1 MSPYNGVDL
10 GLNKNDRWFA
20 IQRNSD
26 NRTRLPG
33 LRSDLRSALP
43 VRLQQRILVENGPV
57 LRVIVSH
64 VLHVFL
70 ALHLIMHVESA
81 GRLT

>member
-1 MSPYNGVDL
+1 MDL
-10 GLNKNDRWFA
+10 GLYKNDRCFA
-20 IQRNSD
+20 IQRKSD

-43 VRLQQRILVENGPV
+43 VRLQQRVLVENGSV
-57 LRVIVSH
+57 LCDIVSH

-70 ALHLIMHVESA
+70 ALDLIVHVESA